1 MYVFKK
7 DSKEVAALDL
17 PVWVKLQ
24 PNNCYGLCGESDAQG
39 IQFGGIVYSI
49 EGRETM
55 PNTSV
60 VTMEVVDSVPY
71 MNEKI
76 FKQETQLKEQA
87 EALAELSMLI
97 ASK

>member
-7 DSKEVAALDL
+7 DNKEVAALDL
-17 PVWVKLQ
+17 PIWVKLQ
-24 PNNCYGLCGESDAQG
+24 ANNCYGLCSESDAQG
-39 IQFGGIVYSI
+39 IQFGGTVYSI

-55 PNTSV
+55 PNTDV
-60 VTMEVVDSVPY
+60 VIMSIVDSVPY
-71 MNEKI
+71 LNEKLAE
-76 FKQETQLKEQA
+76 QANQLQEQA